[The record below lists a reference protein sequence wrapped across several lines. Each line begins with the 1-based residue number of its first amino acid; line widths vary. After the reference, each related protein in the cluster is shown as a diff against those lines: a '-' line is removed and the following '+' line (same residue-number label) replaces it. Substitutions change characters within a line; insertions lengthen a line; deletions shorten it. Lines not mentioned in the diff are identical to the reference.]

1 MIYPLFTA
9 TTILASV
16 QILIINIVMDSLNSL
31 SFGGEPPKDE
41 YMKEKPIP
49 KGSGLFINGA
59 KGRIAII
66 SAVFIAAYGVL
77 FLTSVKEYF
86 SAETELVTARFA
98 LLCFMA
104 VLNGFNIRTESLN
117 LFKGIGKNKSFI
129 WIALGIF
136 AGVIVACTFLG
147 GAIKATALSVNQWG
161 IIFGLALIVTAAD
174 LCRKVVRRK

>member
-1 MIYPLFTA
+1 
-9 TTILASV
+9 
-16 QILIINIVMDSLNSL
+16 MDSLNSL

-136 AGVIVACTFLG
+136 AGVIVACTFLE

-161 IIFGLALIVTAAD
+161 IIFGLALIVTVAD